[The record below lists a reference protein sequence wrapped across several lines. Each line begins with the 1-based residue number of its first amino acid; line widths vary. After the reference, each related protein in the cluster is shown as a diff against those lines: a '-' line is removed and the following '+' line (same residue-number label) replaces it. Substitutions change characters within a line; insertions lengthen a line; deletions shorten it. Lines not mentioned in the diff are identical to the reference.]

1 MNDIKNKTWK
11 TKYGRRRVRQE
22 APTLDEAIAA
32 AQGLTDDTEALIEVA
47 AALIGLPRDQVR
59 SALLKAAT
67 PRKDV
72 LRSIT
77 LERPSGAPRSVVVE
91 RKPSRRTASAG
102 HNGRSIP
109 GHAGRASVRDH

>member
-1 MNDIKNKTWK
+1 MNESNNKAWK

-22 APTLDEAIAA
+22 APTLDEAIVA
-32 AQGLTDDTEALIEVA
+32 AQGLSDDIEAQVEIA
-47 AALIGLPRDQVR
+47 ASLIGMPRDQVR

-77 LERPSGAPRSVVVE
+77 IARPSAAPRSVVVE
-91 RKPSRRTASAG
+91 RMPARRTISADR
-102 HNGRSIP
+102 NQRPAPRSSGRPSM
-109 GHAGRASVRDH
+109 RDH